1 VANLKRITFLFW
13 GISGEIARAGSFT
26 LMRRIIIQ
34 KHRMPQLGEG
44 LVPWDEYIATLR
56 AFGYGG
62 WYALEDETGKDVI
75 DSLKR
80 GGAFLER
87 Y

>member
-1 VANLKRITFLFW
+1 
-13 GISGEIARAGSFT
+13 
-26 LMRRIIIQ
+26 MRRIIIQ
-34 KHRMPQLGEG
+34 KHRRPQLGEG

-56 AFGYGG
+56 AIGYGG

-87 Y
+87 YWTRTSHKIGTVQKFTIRF

>member
-1 VANLKRITFLFW
+1 
-13 GISGEIARAGSFT
+13 
-26 LMRRIIIQ
+26 
-34 KHRMPQLGEG
+34 

-56 AFGYGG
+56 FIGYGG